1 MDKEIVQR
9 MIVSRRAIP
18 LPDIFCH
25 VMDSM
30 YHWGRC
36 INAKWYMKTL
46 ELFKFYLFH
55 HDIDFHRRCLVK
67 RFLYR
72 EVIRIRMNEILLSS
86 SFQVCHYT
94 VLRNWSRHYNEHVD
108 NGETDFYLLAVSSIE
123 FVRNEMNAIRRLQVQ
138 SQANSAMTVVSNCE

>member
-1 MDKEIVQR
+1 MDKRTVQR

-18 LPDIFCH
+18 LPDNFCH

-36 INAKWYMKTL
+36 MSALWYMKTL

-55 HDIDFHRRCLVK
+55 DDNDFQRRCLLK
-67 RFLYR
+67 TFLYR
-72 EVIRIRMNEILLSS
+72 EVIRIRMYEILLTS

-94 VLRNWSRHYNEHVD
+94 VQRAWSRHYNERVD
-108 NGETDFYLLAVSSIE
+108 SGETEVFMLAVSSIE
-123 FVRNEMNAIRRLQVQ
+123 FVRNEIEIRRLHAQAL
-138 SQANSAMTVVSNCE
+138 ANSTMSVVSSSE